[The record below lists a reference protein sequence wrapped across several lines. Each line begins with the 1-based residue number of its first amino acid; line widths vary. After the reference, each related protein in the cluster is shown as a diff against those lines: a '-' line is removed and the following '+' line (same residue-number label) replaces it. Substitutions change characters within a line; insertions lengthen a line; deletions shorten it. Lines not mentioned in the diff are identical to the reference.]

1 MTPDFALKLSEDH
14 IVLLQR
20 SLEQKGW
27 QEKGTVSTESKQLD
41 FELNTLSEKVISLGG
56 NNSCVKIILPHN
68 QLFFSQVSVPN
79 VSEIEVQYALE
90 NQGSLTDYLQSVSIS
105 QGSSFD
111 ETTRKVESL
120 SYAVSGDPPNVSI
133 IAVSK
138 ELLHEVERFFK
149 QFQFK
154 IAGFTTIPP
163 IGLFGT
169 EPNLGSNILPPI
181 YQFKPDN
188 EIVKI
193 IKTDNTTLELPSQ
206 KSHLLSPH
214 ISEKNIIKDALNES
228 PSLNTVNQET
238 FQSKNPLELNLGSF
252 KPFSELDERNAA
264 DFRKRIKRFLLVVL
278 LIILGPIA
286 FISIY
291 FLSEFITSNN
301 RNEGVDN
308 QENTLSQ
315 STTKEFGSGE
325 KTTGKRVDAKLSQ
338 SQKFDKKIAQ
348 ELYKKNGIWQL
359 SPLLEAPKNIE
370 NKYHSFNPAIDKV
383 PIFSDAPSISMDK
396 SVYPEVP
403 FRAPLSPTSPETKFA
418 LNAQGLVNPSIEG
431 TLNSDGIMIYLGTTP
446 VPARKRPFEQ
456 SLKQK
461 EESKNDFKLNKPKLR
476 PYSMVEL
483 QERIKSG
490 QFPDL
495 KLITQM
501 PGKRTGLLEQK
512 ILDVIKENINK
523 TSVAVV
529 SRARPNGVSSKTV
542 IKAAVDKNSI
552 DLKQI
557 TLIGTSGR
565 TTKIKAL
572 IRFPNGTIE
581 TIRLGDYLD
590 GGRVLSI
597 NSKELRYKKNGKTI
611 ALKIP
616 KS

>member
-56 NNSCVKIILPHN
+56 NNSYVKIILPHN
-68 QLFFSQVSVPN
+68 QLFFTQVSVPN

-169 EPNLGSNILPPI
+169 EPNLGSNILPPT

-193 IKTDNTTLELPSQ
+193 IKIDNTTLELPSQ

-291 FLSEFITSNN
+291 FLSEFIISNN

-338 SQKFDKKIAQ
+338 PQKFDKKIAQ

-461 EESKNDFKLNKPKLR
+461 EESKNVFKLNKPRLR

-490 QFPDL
+490 QFSDL

-565 TTKIKAL
+565 TTKVKAL

-590 GGRVLSI
+590 GGRVVSI

>member
-56 NNSCVKIILPHN
+56 NNSYVKIILPHN
-68 QLFFSQVSVPN
+68 QLFFTQVSVPN

-90 NQGSLTDYLQSVSIS
+90 KQDSLTDYLQSVSIS

-193 IKTDNTTLELPSQ
+193 IEIDNTTLELPSQ
-206 KSHLLSPH
+206 ESHLLSPH
-214 ISEKNIIKDALNES
+214 ISEENIIKDALNES

-291 FLSEFITSNN
+291 FLSEFIISNN

-338 SQKFDKKIAQ
+338 PQKFDKKIAQ

-359 SPLLEAPKNIE
+359 SPLLEATKNIE

-396 SVYPEVP
+396 SVYLEVP

-461 EESKNDFKLNKPKLR
+461 EESKNDLNLNKPRLR

-483 QERIKSG
+483 QERLKSG
-490 QFPDL
+490 QFSDL

-512 ILDVIKENINK
+512 ILDVIKDNVNK
-523 TSVAVV
+523 ASVAVV

-565 TTKIKAL
+565 ARKVKAL

-590 GGRVLSI
+590 GGRVVSI

>member
-56 NNSCVKIILPHN
+56 NNSYVKIILPHN
-68 QLFFSQVSVPN
+68 QLFFTQVSVPN

-90 NQGSLTDYLQSVSIS
+90 KQDSLTDYLQSVSIS

-169 EPNLGSNILPPI
+169 EPNLGSNILSPI

-193 IKTDNTTLELPSQ
+193 IKIDNTTLELPSQ

-238 FQSKNPLELNLGSF
+238 LQSKNPLELNLGSF

-291 FLSEFITSNN
+291 FLSEFIISNN

-325 KTTGKRVDAKLSQ
+325 KTTKTRIDAKLSQ
-338 SQKFDKKIAQ
+338 PQKFDKKIAE

-359 SPLLEAPKNIE
+359 SPLLEATKNIE

-396 SVYPEVP
+396 SEYLEVP

-461 EESKNDFKLNKPKLR
+461 QESKNDLQLNKPRLR

-483 QERIKSG
+483 QERIKLG
-490 QFPDL
+490 QLPDL
-495 KLITQM
+495 KSITQM

-512 ILDVIKENINK
+512 IVDVIKDNVNK
-523 TSVAVV
+523 ASVAVV

-565 TTKIKAL
+565 ARKVKAL

-590 GGRVLSI
+590 EGRVLSI

>member
-56 NNSCVKIILPHN
+56 NNSYVKIILPHN
-68 QLFFSQVSVPN
+68 QLFFTQVSVPN

-90 NQGSLTDYLQSVSIS
+90 KQDSLTDYLQSVSIS

-169 EPNLGSNILPPI
+169 EPNLGSNILSPI

-193 IKTDNTTLELPSQ
+193 IKIDNTTLELPSQ

-214 ISEKNIIKDALNES
+214 ISEENIIKDALNES

-291 FLSEFITSNN
+291 FLSEFIISNN

-325 KTTGKRVDAKLSQ
+325 KTTKTRIDAKLSQ
-338 SQKFDKKIAQ
+338 PQKFDKKIAQ

-359 SPLLEAPKNIE
+359 SPLLEATKNIE

-461 EESKNDFKLNKPKLR
+461 EESKNDLKLNKPRLR

-483 QERIKSG
+483 QERIKLG
-490 QFPDL
+490 QLPDL
-495 KLITQM
+495 KSITQM

-512 ILDVIKENINK
+512 ILDVIKDNVNK
-523 TSVAVV
+523 ASVAVV

-565 TTKIKAL
+565 ARKVKAL

-590 GGRVLSI
+590 GGRVVSI

>member
-68 QLFFSQVSVPN
+68 QLFFTQVSVPN

-90 NQGSLTDYLQSVSIS
+90 KQDSLTDYLQSVSIS

-169 EPNLGSNILPPI
+169 EPNLGSNILSPI

-193 IKTDNTTLELPSQ
+193 IKIDNTTLELPSQ

-291 FLSEFITSNN
+291 FLSEFIISNN

-338 SQKFDKKIAQ
+338 PQKFDKKIAQ

-359 SPLLEAPKNIE
+359 SPLLEATKNIE

-461 EESKNDFKLNKPKLR
+461 EESKNDLKLNKPRLR

-490 QFPDL
+490 QLPDL
-495 KLITQM
+495 KSITQM

-552 DLKQI
+552 NLKQI

-565 TTKIKAL
+565 TTKVKAL

-590 GGRVLSI
+590 GGRVVSI

>member
-1 MTPDFALKLSEDH
+1 
-14 IVLLQR
+14 
-20 SLEQKGW
+20 
-27 QEKGTVSTESKQLD
+27 
-41 FELNTLSEKVISLGG
+41 
-56 NNSCVKIILPHN
+56 
-68 QLFFSQVSVPN
+68 
-79 VSEIEVQYALE
+79 
-90 NQGSLTDYLQSVSIS
+90 
-105 QGSSFD
+105 
-111 ETTRKVESL
+111 
-120 SYAVSGDPPNVSI
+120 
-133 IAVSK
+133 
-138 ELLHEVERFFK
+138 
-149 QFQFK
+149 
-154 IAGFTTIPP
+154 
-163 IGLFGT
+163 
-169 EPNLGSNILPPI
+169 
-181 YQFKPDN
+181 
-188 EIVKI
+188 I
-193 IKTDNTTLELPSQ
+193 IKIDNTTLELPSQ

-228 PSLNTVNQET
+228 PSLNTVNQEIL
-238 FQSKNPLELNLGSF
+238 QSKNPLELNLGSF

-291 FLSEFITSNN
+291 FLSEFIISNN

-325 KTTGKRVDAKLSQ
+325 KTTKTRIDAKLSQ
-338 SQKFDKKIAQ
+338 PQKFDKKIAQ

-359 SPLLEAPKNIE
+359 SPLLEATKNIE

-403 FRAPLSPTSPETKFA
+403 FRAPLSPISPETKFA

-461 EESKNDFKLNKPKLR
+461 EESKNDLKLNKPRLR

-483 QERIKSG
+483 QERIKLG
-490 QFPDL
+490 QLPDL
-495 KLITQM
+495 KSITQM

-512 ILDVIKENINK
+512 ILDVIKDNVSK
-523 TSVAVV
+523 ASVAVV

-565 TTKIKAL
+565 ARKVKAL

-590 GGRVLSI
+590 EGRVLSI

>member
-27 QEKGTVSTESKQLD
+27 QEKGTVSTESEQLD

-68 QLFFSQVSVPN
+68 QLFFTQVSVPN

-90 NQGSLTDYLQSVSIS
+90 KQDSLTDYLQSMSIS
-105 QGSSFD
+105 QDSSFD

-169 EPNLGSNILPPI
+169 EPNLGSNILPPT

-193 IKTDNTTLELPSQ
+193 IKIDNTTLELPSQ

-214 ISEKNIIKDALNES
+214 ISEENIIKDALNES

-291 FLSEFITSNN
+291 FLSEFIISNN

-338 SQKFDKKIAQ
+338 PQKFDKKIAQ

-359 SPLLEAPKNIE
+359 SPLLEATKNIE

-403 FRAPLSPTSPETKFA
+403 FRAPLSPISPETKFA

-461 EESKNDFKLNKPKLR
+461 EESKNDLKLNKPRLR

-490 QFPDL
+490 QFSDL

-542 IKAAVDKNSI
+542 IKASVDKNSI
-552 DLKQI
+552 NLKQI

-565 TTKIKAL
+565 TTKVKAL

-590 GGRVLSI
+590 GGRVVSI

>member
-56 NNSCVKIILPHN
+56 NNSYVKIILPHN
-68 QLFFSQVSVPN
+68 QLFFTQVSVPN

-90 NQGSLTDYLQSVSIS
+90 KQDSLTDYLQSVSIS

-169 EPNLGSNILPPI
+169 EPNLGSNILSPI

-193 IKTDNTTLELPSQ
+193 IKIDNTTLELPSQ
-206 KSHLLSPH
+206 KSQLLSPH

-238 FQSKNPLELNLGSF
+238 LQSKNPLELNLGSF

-291 FLSEFITSNN
+291 FLSEFIISNN

-325 KTTGKRVDAKLSQ
+325 KTTKTRIDAKLSQ
-338 SQKFDKKIAQ
+338 PQKFDKKIAE

-359 SPLLEAPKNIE
+359 SPLLEATKNIE

-461 EESKNDFKLNKPKLR
+461 EESKNDLKLNKPRLR

-483 QERIKSG
+483 QERIKLG
-490 QFPDL
+490 QLPDL
-495 KLITQM
+495 KSITQM

-512 ILDVIKENINK
+512 ILDVIKDNVNK
-523 TSVAVV
+523 ASVAVV

-590 GGRVLSI
+590 EGRVLSI

>member
-56 NNSCVKIILPHN
+56 NNSYVKIILPHN
-68 QLFFSQVSVPN
+68 QLFFTQVSVPN

-90 NQGSLTDYLQSVSIS
+90 KQDSLTDYLQSVSIS

-169 EPNLGSNILPPI
+169 EPNLGSNILSPI

-193 IKTDNTTLELPSQ
+193 IKIDNTTLELPSQ
-206 KSHLLSPH
+206 KSQLLSPH

-238 FQSKNPLELNLGSF
+238 LQSKNPLELNLGSF

-291 FLSEFITSNN
+291 FLSEFIISNN

-325 KTTGKRVDAKLSQ
+325 KTTKTRIDAKLSQ
-338 SQKFDKKIAQ
+338 PQKFDKKIAQ

-359 SPLLEAPKNIE
+359 SPLLEATKNIE

-396 SVYPEVP
+396 SEYSEVP

-461 EESKNDFKLNKPKLR
+461 EESKNDLKLNKPRLR

-483 QERIKSG
+483 QERIKLG
-490 QFPDL
+490 QLPDL
-495 KLITQM
+495 KSITQM

-512 ILDVIKENINK
+512 ILDVIKDNVNK
-523 TSVAVV
+523 ASVAVV

-565 TTKIKAL
+565 ARKVKAL

-590 GGRVLSI
+590 EGRVLSI

>member
-56 NNSCVKIILPHN
+56 NNSYVKIILPHN
-68 QLFFSQVSVPN
+68 QLFFTQVSVPN

-90 NQGSLTDYLQSVSIS
+90 KQDSLTDYLQSVSIS

-169 EPNLGSNILPPI
+169 EPNLGSNILSPI

-193 IKTDNTTLELPSQ
+193 IKIDNTTLELPSQ

-214 ISEKNIIKDALNES
+214 ISEENIIKDALNES

-291 FLSEFITSNN
+291 FLSEFIISNN

-325 KTTGKRVDAKLSQ
+325 KLRRHVLMPS
-338 SQKFDKKIAQ
+338 
-348 ELYKKNGIWQL
+348 
-359 SPLLEAPKNIE
+359 
-370 NKYHSFNPAIDKV
+370 YHS
-383 PIFSDAPSISMDK
+383 
-396 SVYPEVP
+396 
-403 FRAPLSPTSPETKFA
+403 
-418 LNAQGLVNPSIEG
+418 
-431 TLNSDGIMIYLGTTP
+431 
-446 VPARKRPFEQ
+446 
-456 SLKQK
+456 LK
-461 EESKNDFKLNKPKLR
+461 NL
-476 PYSMVEL
+476 
-483 QERIKSG
+483 IK
-490 QFPDL
+490 
-495 KLITQM
+495 K
-501 PGKRTGLLEQK
+501 
-512 ILDVIKENINK
+512 
-523 TSVAVV
+523 
-529 SRARPNGVSSKTV
+529 
-542 IKAAVDKNSI
+542 
-552 DLKQI
+552 
-557 TLIGTSGR
+557 
-565 TTKIKAL
+565 
-572 IRFPNGTIE
+572 
-581 TIRLGDYLD
+581 
-590 GGRVLSI
+590 
-597 NSKELRYKKNGKTI
+597 
-611 ALKIP
+611 
-616 KS
+616 